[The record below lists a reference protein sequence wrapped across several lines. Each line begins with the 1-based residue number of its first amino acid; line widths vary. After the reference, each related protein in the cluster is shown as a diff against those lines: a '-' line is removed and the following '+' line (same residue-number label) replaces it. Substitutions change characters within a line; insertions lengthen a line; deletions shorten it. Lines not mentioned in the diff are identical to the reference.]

1 MWRLRRSAKL
11 RIRVF
16 VGLFLTARGKG
27 SGVEAPGL
35 RLWQVN
41 QFEDGKTARRQV
53 FLERAE
59 VLEAAGLRE

>member
-1 MWRLRRSAKL
+1 
-11 RIRVF
+11 VF

-35 RLWQVN
+35 RVWQVN
-41 QFEDGKTARRQV
+41 QFEHGKTARRQV

-59 VLEAAGLRE
+59 ALEAAGLRE